1 MNRLTFAGASPA
13 ANEPAQPRA
22 HGSRALVDHL
32 GWIVALTLAGGAI
45 GALVALSMPQRYRVE
60 ALVQVEPHDA
70 GQNAGARGAAQAGPA
85 APVDAGMLTSRAVVG
100 PVVERLHLDVSAV
113 PLRAPLVGALV
124 ARFAEPGQAMAPWP
138 ESLGYAWG
146 GERIQIESLA
156 VPERL
161 LNVPLT
167 LEVQPQGHYR
177 LYAGN
182 ALLFEGVAGELGAGN
197 DVELQV
203 ANLDAQPGTR
213 FELIRRDPL
222 STVDAISRE
231 LVVDEHTRDAGTVR
245 ISWRYPDRKL
255 AAALVNGVAQ
265 AYIDSQT
272 TQRRDDAAGSL
283 AFVTGELPRVQ
294 GELERAEAALTRY
307 RTRSGTMAPTQ
318 DAQSYLNGSMDYQRQ
333 IAALRLER
341 TRLLQRFTTDS
352 NEVRTVDTQIQELS
366 KVRRDMDSR
375 MQNLSET
382 ERESVALTR
391 DVKVAE
397 DMYMTLRNRVQQL
410 SLVQSDRTNNMRIVD
425 AALPPARPDGVGPWP
440 LTGGGALLGLCLALA
455 GVAARQRYRPSVADA
470 ADAEARL
477 GMPMLGEI
485 AFSSEQT
492 ELEHQS
498 EVHRRLGM
506 MMGFAAQPAPRLY
519 APAPGSALAEPG
531 GFSSGEA
538 DRLLRCGLHD
548 RFLLARRSP
557 HALAVEGLRS
567 VRAALHFAVRNAPD
581 AVLAVTSPAPGTGK
595 TFASV
600 NLAVL
605 FAEAGQRVL
614 LIDADLRRG
623 KVANWFDQA
632 AEPGLAEL
640 LAGHAELAAV
650 MRPTVVSGLS
660 VITAGSMPPNPSELL
675 MMPALAETLQACKAR
690 FDLIIIDTPPVL
702 AVADAT
708 LVANLAGS
716 TLLVVRADVTPA
728 AQVDETLKRLARAG
742 ARLAGGMLNG
752 VTRRRSNRA
761 DFAAMSPYL
770 GLPLPAAQPEALAL
784 ESRPARDGTAEQQA
798 GRGSM
803 PAA

>member
-1 MNRLTFAGASPA
+1 MNRLFFAGATPA
-13 ANEPAQPRA
+13 ANAPAQPRA
-22 HGSRALVDHL
+22 RGRRALLDHL
-32 GWIVALTLAGGAI
+32 GWIVGLAVAGGVA
-45 GALVALSMPQRYRVE
+45 GALVALSTPPRYRVE
-60 ALVQVEPHDA
+60 ALVQMAPR
-70 GQNAGARGAAQAGPA
+70 NAAQGNVSA
-85 APVDAGMLTSRAVVG
+85 AQFDAGMLTSRAVVG
-100 PVVERLHLDVSAV
+100 PVVERLRLDVSAAPV
-113 PLRAPLVGALV
+113 RAPLLGAL
-124 ARFAEPGQAMAPWP
+124 AERLAEPGRVLAPWP
-138 ESLGYAWG
+138 EGLGYAWG
-146 GERIQIESLA
+146 GERARVDSLS

-167 LEVQPQGHYR
+167 LVAQPEGRYR
-177 LYAGN
+177 LYAGE
-182 ALLFEGVAGELGAGN
+182 AMLLDGAVGEPAAGN

-203 ANLDAQPGTR
+203 GQLDARPGTR
-213 FELIRRDPL
+213 FELMRRDPL
-222 STVDAISRE
+222 SVIDAITGE

-245 ISWRYPDRKL
+245 IAWRYPDRKL

-265 AYIDSQT
+265 SYIDSQT
-272 TQRRDDAAGSL
+272 SQRRDDAAGSL
-283 AFVTGELPRVQ
+283 AFVTSELPRVQ
-294 GELERAEAALTRY
+294 RELERAEAALTRY
-307 RTRSGTMAPTQ
+307 RARSGTMAPTQ
-318 DAQSYLNGSMDYQRQ
+318 EAQSYLNGSMDYQRQ

-352 NEVRTVDTQIQELS
+352 NEVRTVDTQIQELG

-397 DMYMTLRNRVQQL
+397 DMYMTLRNREQQL
-410 SLVQSDRTNNMRIVD
+410 SLAQSDRSSTMRIVD
-425 AALPPARPDGVGPWP
+425 PALPPARPDGPGPLP
-440 LTGGGALLGLCLALA
+440 LAGGGALLGLCLSLI
-455 GVAARQRYRPSVADA
+455 GVAARQRLKPSVADA

-485 AFSSEQT
+485 AFSSEQA
-492 ELEHQS
+492 ELEQQA

-506 MMGFAAQPAPRLY
+506 MMGFAGAPGPRLY
-519 APAPGSALAEPG
+519 APAPGTALAEPG
-531 GFSSGEA
+531 EFASSEG

-557 HALAVEGLRS
+557 HSVAVEGLRS

-581 AVLAVTSPAPGTGK
+581 CVLAVTSPAPGAGK
-595 TFASV
+595 TFAAV

-623 KVANWFDQA
+623 RVAHWFDQA
-632 AEPGLAEL
+632 PEPGLADL
-640 LAGHAELAAV
+640 LAGRADPATV
-650 MRPTVVSGLS
+650 VRPTVVSGLS
-660 VITAGSMPPNPSELL
+660 LITAGATPPNPSELL
-675 MMPALAETLQACKAR
+675 MMPALAETLRICKAR
-690 FDLIIIDTPPVL
+690 FDLVIIDTPPVL
-702 AVADAT
+702 AVADGT
-708 LVANLAGS
+708 LVANLAGA

-728 AQVDETLKRLARAG
+728 SQVDEALKRLARAE

-761 DFAAMSPYL
+761 DFAAMNPYL
-770 GLPLPAAQPEALAL
+770 GLPLPPARPEALAL
-784 ESRPARDGTAEQQA
+784 EARAAPAPGADQH
-798 GRGSM
+798 GSM

>member
-1 MNRLTFAGASPA
+1 MNRLYFSATRPA
-13 ANEPAQPRA
+13 ADEPAPPGARRR
-22 HGSRALVDHL
+22 RALLDHL
-32 GWIVALTLAGGAI
+32 GWIIGLTLAGAGI
-45 GALVALSMPQRYRVE
+45 GAFVALSTPPRYRVE
-60 ALVQVEPHDA
+60 ALVQVAPRNS
-70 GQNAGARGAAQAGPA
+70 GQVNASAVQF
-85 APVDAGMLTSRAVVG
+85 DTGMLTSRAVVG
-100 PVVERLHLDVSAV
+100 PVVERLHLDVSAAPV
-113 PLRAPLVGALV
+113 RAPLLGALA
-124 ARFAEPGQAMAPWP
+124 ARFAEPGHAIGPWP
-138 ESLGYAWG
+138 EGLGYAWG
-146 GERIQIESLA
+146 GERIQLDSLS

-161 LNVPLT
+161 LNVPLI
-167 LEVQPQGHYR
+167 LVAQPQGHYQF
-177 LYAGN
+177 YAGD
-182 ALLFEGVAGELGAGN
+182 AMLLEGVTGEPASAN
-197 DVELQV
+197 EVELQV
-203 ANLDAQPGTR
+203 AQIDAQPGTR
-213 FELIRRDPL
+213 FELMRSDPL
-222 STVDAISRE
+222 STVDSISRE

-245 ISWRYPDRKL
+245 VAWRYPDRKL

-272 TQRRDDAAGSL
+272 TQRRDDAAGGL
-283 AFVTGELPRVQ
+283 AFVSSELPRVK

-307 RTRSGTMAPTQ
+307 RTRSGTMAPSQ
-318 DAQSYLNGSMDYQRQ
+318 EAQSYLSGSMDYQRQ

-397 DMYMTLRNRVQQL
+397 DMYMTLRNRAQQL
-410 SLVQSDRTNNMRIVD
+410 SLAQSDRSNTMRIVD
-425 AALPPARPDGVGPWP
+425 AAMPPSRPDGLGPVP
-440 LTGGGALLGLCLALA
+440 LTFGGALLGLCLGLA
-455 GVAARQRYRPSVADA
+455 GAAARQRYKPSVADA

-492 ELEHQS
+492 ELEHEA
-498 EVHRRLGM
+498 EVHRRLGV
-506 MMGFAAQPAPRLY
+506 MMGFAATASPRLY

-531 GFSSGEA
+531 AFAAGEGE
-538 DRLLRCGLHD
+538 RMLRCGLHD

-581 AVLAVTSPAPGTGK
+581 GVLAVTSPAPGAGK

-614 LIDADLRRG
+614 LVDADLRRG
-623 KVANWFDQA
+623 KIANWFDQA
-632 AEPGLAEL
+632 PEPGLAEL
-640 LAGHAELAAV
+640 LAGRADLAAV
-650 MRPTVVSGLS
+650 VRPTVVSGLCL
-660 VITAGSMPPNPSELL
+660 ITAGATPTNPSELL
-675 MMPALAETLQACKAR
+675 MMPSLAEMLQVCKAR
-690 FDLIIIDTPPVL
+690 FDLVIIDTPPVL
-702 AVADAT
+702 AVADGT

-728 AQVDETLKRLARAG
+728 SQVDEAVKRLARAE

-752 VTRRRSNRA
+752 VIRRRSNRA
-761 DFAAMSPYL
+761 DFAAMNPYL
-770 GLPLPAAQPEALAL
+770 GLPLPPAQPEALAL
-784 ESRPARDGTAEQQA
+784 EARSAPSKEQDRPAGQD
-798 GRGSM
+798 SM